1 MYRDPTLSSLLA
13 YLGALPFWALV
24 LGRFVGLDPVWA
36 ASAFVAYGTGIACF
50 MAGTIWSQ
58 AQIRQASPGGLLL
71 LSNGAALAAI
81 AAMLLHAN
89 APVVALIIQT
99 VTFLLLLFADHRLF
113 RNGDQPPWYF
123 TLRRNVTALVLLAY
137 GPLII
142 TS

>member
-1 MYRDPTLSSLLA
+1 MYRDQTLSSLLA

-58 AQIRQASPGGLLL
+58 AQIKTPAAGGYLL

-81 AAMLLHAN
+81 AALLLHPALPL
-89 APVVALIIQT
+89 AALVAQA

-113 RNGDQPPWYF
+113 RGGDQPAWYF
-123 TLRRNVTALVLLAY
+123 TLRRNVTTLVVLAY
-137 GPLII
+137 GLVMI
-142 TS
+142 TA